1 MAHERDSFQWILRNG
16 STEPNVVPW
25 GLHIYRCT
33 YSSTTDEEWSR
44 YISMIRKDAYEC
56 LKELDEKDLLDTMEW
71 TVVEDPTLDGV
82 TWQEARDRFDERLRN
97 ELLALEK
104 PYQSFIESVP
114 GGIDTFWTPK
124 GKINSYIHLKPSHEF
139 FLFADEA
146 SVRSVI
152 DRPEESNV
160 INSKF
165 NFLTLV
171 KNGLQ
176 DNGMEAHSDLLEE
189 MGESREDE
197 DEETPDDDDEQYWRD
212 LRKMVQA
219 WDLVKVYATIK
230 AGGWQDDFVD
240 WEHGI
245 YEVVQF

>member
-1 MAHERDSFQWILRNG
+1 
-16 STEPNVVPW
+16 
-25 GLHIYRCT
+25 
-33 YSSTTDEEWSR
+33 
-44 YISMIRKDAYEC
+44 MIRKDAYEC
-56 LKELDEKDLLDTMEW
+56 LKESDEKDLLDTMEW

-104 PYQSFIESVP
+104 PYQSFIESVL

-124 GKINSYIHLKPSHEF
+124 GKINCDILLKPSHEF

-152 DRPEESNV
+152 DHLEESNV
-160 INSKF
+160 TTSKF
-165 NFLTLV
+165 YFLTLV
-171 KNGLQ
+171 RNGLQ
-176 DNGMEAHSDLLEE
+176 DDGTEAHSDMLEE
-189 MGESREDE
+189 LGQSREDE
-197 DEETPDDDDEQYWRD
+197 DEEILDNDDEEYWRD

-230 AGGWQDDFVD
+230 AGGWQDYLVD
-240 WEHGI
+240 WEHRI
-245 YEVVQF
+245 YEAVQF